1 MGFEL
6 PFSVTGFGMDHS
18 NADIVARRDAFLSW
32 ARAVGAS
39 LDSAVIEVEAAEE
52 HASFDAVHLELVGVW
67 LLHNRYVPLLGV
79 LPVAPVPG
87 DAWAVAGEYTDLE
100 LPEHVAAWGPT
111 VIAGAA
117 LNAPLETNL
126 DGLGLGAQEQADRYK
141 PETVGHVVFNYWR
154 EGSR

>member
-1 MGFEL
+1 MSFAL

-18 NADIVARRDAFLSW
+18 DADVAARRDSFLTW

-39 LDSAVIEVEAAEE
+39 LDCAVAEVAPGGE
-52 HASFDAVHLELVGVW
+52 HASFDAVHLERVGVW
-67 LLHNRYVPLLGV
+67 LLCNRYVPLVGV

-100 LPEHVAAWGPT
+100 IPEHVASWGPN
-111 VIAGAA
+111 VVEGAA
-117 LNAPLETNL
+117 LNARLESSL

-141 PETVGHVVFNYWR
+141 PQTVGHVVFNYWR